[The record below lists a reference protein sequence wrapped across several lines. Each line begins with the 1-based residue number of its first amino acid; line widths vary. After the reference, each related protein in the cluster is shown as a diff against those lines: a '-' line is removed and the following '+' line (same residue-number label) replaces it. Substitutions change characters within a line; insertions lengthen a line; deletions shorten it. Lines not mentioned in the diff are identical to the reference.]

1 MGTQS
6 SGANVKPGAY
16 EPCDSY
22 PMQGNLKP
30 NGITGRS
37 KRVGDSDD
45 SLGVAFFLSSR
56 KKVLVQLLCLRSPCE
71 MEMDF
76 GWEPPFP
83 HVLLAPIL
91 SMCVPLIIPVESP
104 IHVSPFTGFLFLSPI

>member
-1 MGTQS
+1 MESREEVNELGTVMILWVLLS
-6 SGANVKPGAY
+6 F
-16 EPCDSY
+16 
-22 PMQGNLKP
+22 
-30 NGITGRS
+30 
-37 KRVGDSDD
+37 
-45 SLGVAFFLSSR
+45 SLQE

>member
-1 MGTQS
+1 MESQEE
-6 SGANVKPGAY
+6 VKQVG
-16 EPCDSY
+16 
-22 PMQGNLKP
+22 GN
-30 NGITGRS
+30 
-37 KRVGDSDD
+37 DD

-104 IHVSPFTGFLFLSPI
+104 IHLSRIVVRFAQKGRKRKQWPVANQ

>member
-1 MGTQS
+1 VGTQS
-6 SGANVKPGAY
+6 SGAKVKPGAY

-37 KRVGDSDD
+37 KQVGGSDD
-45 SLGVAFFLSSR
+45 SPGVAFFLSFR

-83 HVLLAPIL
+83 RVLLA
-91 SMCVPLIIPVESP
+91 VPLIIPVESP
-104 IHVSPFTGFLFLSPI
+104 LHVSPFTGLLFLSHI